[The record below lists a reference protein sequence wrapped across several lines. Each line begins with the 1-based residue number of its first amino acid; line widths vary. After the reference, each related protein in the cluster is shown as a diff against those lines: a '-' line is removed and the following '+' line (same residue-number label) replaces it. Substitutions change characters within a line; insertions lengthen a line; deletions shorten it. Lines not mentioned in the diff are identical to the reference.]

1 MIKKLMNKLMNKLS
15 GKPIHKPTNKII
27 CFILSLLILSIVLA
41 TLAHAKRKRFV
52 EIISHSTTID
62 VSNVGL
68 NEKVWNDI
76 KPYRQILQP
85 QFLVVPKPEKTGVKE
100 VFIQS
105 INNGRHI
112 AFRLAWKDATKDETP
127 RIMDFSD
134 GAAIQFPLANEII
147 PEHFM
152 GQKDAPVHI
161 LFWKAWRSKDKEKGF
176 QTIKDA
182 YPNMTTDLYT
192 FDYPVKGKGTSKTQ
206 DEKDIYIPGKA
217 AGNPVSFP
225 SKSII
230 KELSSQGPGT
240 ITFKKTKNTSGDAE
254 YKDGKWSVVF
264 RRPFNVK
271 DPQSVQFKPGQRMPL
286 AFAVWEGTYMES
298 GGRKAVSPAWAEVE
312 VETK

>member
-1 MIKKLMNKLMNKLS
+1 MSNKLIYKLVNK
-15 GKPIHKPTNKII
+15 TII
-27 CFILSLLILSIVLA
+27 VFLSLLILS
-41 TLAHAKRKRFV
+41 TSAHAQRKKFV
-52 EIISHSTTID
+52 EIVSHITAID
-62 VSNVGL
+62 VSKVRL

-76 KPYRQILQP
+76 KPYRQVLQP
-85 QFLVVPKPEKTGVKE
+85 QFLVVPKPKQIGVKE
-100 VFIQS
+100 IFVQS
-105 INNGRHI
+105 INNGEYI
-112 AFRLAWKDATKDETP
+112 AFRLVWNDATKNETP

-134 GAAIQFPLANEII
+134 GAAIQFPLANEIF

-161 LFWKAWRSKDKEKGF
+161 LFWKAWRSKDKKTGF

-182 YPNMTTDLYT
+182 YPNMTSDIYT

-206 DEKDIYIPGKA
+206 DEKNIFIPGKA

-240 ITFKKTKNTSGDAE
+240 ITFKNTENTSGVAE
-254 YKDGKWSVVF
+254 YKNGKWSVVF
-264 RRPFNVK
+264 RRPFIVK
-271 DPQSVQFKPGQRMPL
+271 DTQSVQFKPGQRMPL
-286 AFAVWEGTYMES
+286 AFAVWEGTLMES

-312 VETK
+312 VKTK

>member
-1 MIKKLMNKLMNKLS
+1 MIRKLS
-15 GKPIHKPTNKII
+15 NKSMYKLANKII
-27 CFILSLLILSIVLA
+27 IVFLNLLILSIILSTA
-41 TLAHAKRKRFV
+41 ANAQRKKFI
-52 EIISHSTTID
+52 EIVSHSTGID
-62 VSNVGL
+62 VSRVGL
-68 NEKVWNDI
+68 KEKVWDTI

-85 QFLVVPKPEKTGVKE
+85 QFLVVPKPGEIGVKE
-100 VFIQS
+100 IWVQS
-105 INNGRHI
+105 INNGKHI
-112 AFRLAWKDATKDETP
+112 AFRLVWNDSTKDETP

-134 GAAIQFPLANEII
+134 GAAIQFPLANEVI

-192 FDYPVKGKGTSKTQ
+192 FDYPVEGKGTSKTQ
-206 DEKDIYIPGKA
+206 DEKNIFIPGKA
-217 AGNPVSFP
+217 AGNPISFP

-240 ITFKKTKNTSGDAE
+240 ITIKKTENTSGEAE
-254 YKDGKWSVVF
+254 YKDGKWAVVF
-264 RRPFNVK
+264 RRPLTVS
-271 DPQSVQFKPGQRMPL
+271 DSQSVQFQPGQRMPL
-286 AFAVWEGTYMES
+286 AFAIWEGTLMES

-312 VETK
+312 VESK